1 MGDANLESFQIYCM
15 VFHSTRCSRFYGC
28 FVRKSRERVAVEAI
42 IVRSSII
49 RFAKKSLDA
58 ELRALVFSPRLME
71 DSSKDWRTYTKDWQT
86 YTMLVELLDQSW
98 WSFACFGWSG
108 RRTTRERNGQKANDK
123 HKVK

>member
-86 YTMLVELLDQSW
+86 YTMKLRLKIGASW
-98 WSFACFGWSG
+98 LGLEEIESLISW
-108 RRTTRERNGQKANDK
+108 T
-123 HKVK
+123 